1 MDNRSNFTHISMRS
15 QHQGSL
21 RNLYPGFPIEP
32 YEGGPDVYRRALA
45 EHGALNSATLRFVL
59 SVGVEERW

>member
-1 MDNRSNFTHISMRS
+1 MRS